1 MNHSS
6 NNEEVRNPKLVAAM
20 QMMLKHDNEQ
30 TRSQMAAELLDSRLL
45 SPVQQQTILT
55 EQSGPSKRVRFLDIQ
70 NTEGDRY
77 YLAFTDLDEYAKWND
92 EEKHNEALIMTLE
105 DFGNILIRQLNDL
118 KGFVINPYSENV
130 SISKDLLLSLLKQR
144 EAKMHAQRGN

>member
-20 QMMLKHDNEQ
+20 QAMLKHDNEQ
-30 TRSQMAAELLDSRLL
+30 TRGQMAAELLDSHLL

-70 NTEGDRY
+70 NTEGERY

-92 EEKHNEALIMTLE
+92 KEKHNEALIMTLE

-118 KGFVINPYSENV
+118 KGFVVNPYSENV

>member
-1 MNHSS
+1 MNHTS

-20 QMMLKHDNEQ
+20 QTMLKHDNEQ

-45 SPVQQQTILT
+45 SPVEQQTVLT
-55 EQSGPSKRVRFLDIQ
+55 EQSGPSKRIRFLDIQ
-70 NTEGDRY
+70 NTEGERY
-77 YLAFTDLDEYAKWND
+77 YLAFTDLDEYGKWND

-118 KGFVINPYSENV
+118 KGFVINPYSENI

>member
-144 EAKMHAQRGN
+144 EAKMHAQRGY